1 MLRAGNLSVQAG
13 AAPAPISSM
22 PSPASPPPVAAPTP
36 VAASFTSTAEALHG
50 ISFSY
55 SMQKD
60 AYADYEFLN
69 DVGFWDSDFLFSLG
83 PKDTCTMY
91 HNVL

>member
-1 MLRAGNLSVQAG
+1 MSLDLCQGAVWPAVAMVATAVGLLARAKRSKIATR
-13 AAPAPISSM
+13 S
-22 PSPASPPPVAAPTP
+22 
-36 VAASFTSTAEALHG
+36 EALHG

-83 PKDTCTMY
+83 PKDTYTMY

>member
-1 MLRAGNLSVQAG
+1 MW
-13 AAPAPISSM
+13 PAVAM
-22 PSPASPPPVAAPTP
+22 VAAVGLLARAKRSKIATRSEP
-36 VAASFTSTAEALHG
+36 VHG

-69 DVGFWDSDFLFSLG
+69 DVGFWDSDLCQPVHQG
-83 PKDTCTMY
+83 YVHK
-91 HNVL
+91 VL

>member
-1 MLRAGNLSVQAG
+1 MW
-13 AAPAPISSM
+13 PAVAM
-22 PSPASPPPVAAPTP
+22 VAAVGLLARAKRSKIATRSEP
-36 VAASFTSTAEALHG
+36 VHG

-69 DVGFWDSDFLFSLG
+69 DVGFLDDFNF
-83 PKDTCTMY
+83 
-91 HNVL
+91 